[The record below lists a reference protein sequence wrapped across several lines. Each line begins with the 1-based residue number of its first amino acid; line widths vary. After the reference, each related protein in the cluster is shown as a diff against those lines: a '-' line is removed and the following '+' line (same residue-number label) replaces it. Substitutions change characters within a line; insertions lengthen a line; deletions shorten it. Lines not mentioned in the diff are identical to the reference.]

1 MERLNKTGLAYYHSL
16 IKDWILNLIGGT
28 HPTVRVRPSHT
39 DTPSVVETL
48 YYHDNQL
55 SEDATD
61 DSITIKVSSNQMSFT
76 IHCGNEAAVQKLLSG
91 DYYLR
96 FSFLSRK
103 YTNAKWVCPSTNP
116 DVDPDRNWAIGTG
129 WDAIQL
135 SEENCTYGGGNE
147 ISVSGPLIYDLVNGV
162 KGIKPTQGDLPSN
175 YPVERAMVFGTD
187 AYPITNS
194 LIFSGDKKIY
204 LKGIIPYLQDT
215 EQSIDNDTFWDA
227 YTNAYS
233 FKVKASV
240 WYRNIV
246 ELPGESI
253 GVISINK
260 KREGMIKYQFKE
272 MINNK

>member
-1 MERLNKTGLAYYHSL
+1 MERLNKEGLAYYHSL
-16 IKDWILNLIGGT
+16 LKDWILNLLGGT
-28 HPTVRVRPSHT
+28 HPTVRVRPSDT
-39 DTPSVVETL
+39 DNSNGMYTL

-55 SEDATD
+55 SQDATD
-61 DSITIKVSSNQMSFT
+61 DSITINVSSNSMNFT
-76 IHCGNEAAVQKLLSG
+76 IHCGNEATVQKLLNG

-116 DVDPDRNWAIGTG
+116 DQDPDHNWVLGTG
-129 WDAIQL
+129 WEAIQL
-135 SEENCTYGGGNE
+135 SKDNCTYGGGTE
-147 ISVSGPLIYDLVNGV
+147 ISVSGPLIYDLVNGD
-162 KGIKPTQGDLPSN
+162 KGIKPIATGLPSDH
-175 YPVERAMVFGTD
+175 PVERAMVFGTD

-194 LIFSGDKKIY
+194 LIFSGNKKIY

-240 WYRNIV
+240 WYKNSV